1 MNFLLLSYFLLFF
14 YLGLKNFKLSLW
26 LFLLFLPVYFIKI
39 SLFDQSSNMLELSFF
54 ALFSSWFFGYARKDW
69 KVVLGFVVENKIFSF
84 GTFIFLSLALVAA
97 LNNQFFIRGLGHW
110 RSYFLEPVI
119 FFWILIGRK
128 NIFKAVD
135 LLRGILFASLPVS
148 LLSIF
153 QMITGKF
160 IYTPE
165 WSTLATRRVTAF
177 FTSPNA
183 VALFLEMILILAGVY
198 FLFLKKEG
206 DKKEKIFVLIVFIL
220 AGLAI
225 LFSFSQGA
233 WVALFAGLL
242 LFLFLT
248 NYKKIAIG
256 LVFLCLL
263 GILIF
268 PSAREVLMFADKA
281 GQNRLILWQKTQ
293 DYLMSTPK
301 RFVFGTGLRR
311 FYGEIQMPL
320 ANVVM
325 EPLTYPHN
333 IVFNFW
339 SEIGL
344 FGMFSFFFVY
354 FFLVKMSFDIY
365 SREKIIGAGLVCAWL
380 VFFVHGLVDVPYFKN
395 DLGFLFWVFAALVF
409 YLKTELIKKENV

>member
-14 YLGLKNFKLSLW
+14 YLGLKNFKISLW
-26 LFLLFLPVYFIKI
+26 LFLLFLPVYFIPI
-39 SLFDQSSNMLELSFF
+39 NVFGLTSNLLEVTFF
-54 ALFSSWFFGYARKDW
+54 ALFFSWLPMFFKNDW
-69 KVVLGFVVENKIFSF
+69 RVVIKFIEKNKFFSIA
-84 GTFIFLSLALVAA
+84 TFIFLGVSFIAA
-97 LNNQFFIRGLGHW
+97 LNNQFFIRSFGHW
-110 RSYFLEPVI
+110 RAYFLEPVVL
-119 FFWILIGRK
+119 FWILISQFDK
-128 NIFKAVD
+128 LKTKD
-135 LLRGILFASLPVS
+135 LLRGVLFASLPVS

-233 WVALFAGLL
+233 WLALFTGL
-242 LFLFLT
+242 LFLLVLSG
-248 NYKKIAIG
+248 YKKILIG
-256 LVFLCLL
+256 LVVVSLVISF
-263 GILIF
+263 F
-268 PSAREVLMFADKA
+268 VPSVQEVVSFADKS
-281 GQNRLILWQKTQ
+281 GQNRLFLWKKTGE
-293 DYLMSTPK
+293 YLISSPK
-301 RFVFGTGLRR
+301 RFIFGTGLRR
-311 FYGEIQMPL
+311 FYGEIQKPF

-325 EPLTYPHN
+325 EPLIYPHN
-333 IVFNFW
+333 IILNFW
-339 SEIGL
+339 SETGL
-344 FGMFSFFFVY
+344 FGLLTFIFIYLLLLKESW
-354 FFLVKMSFDIY
+354 LVWKNK
-365 SREKIIGAGLVCAWL
+365 KIFGMGLLVAWL
-380 VFFVHGLVDVPYFKN
+380 VFFIHGLVDVPYFKN
-395 DLGFLFWVFAALVF
+395 DLSFLFWVFAALVF